1 MVLVTDGK
9 MSVLRG
15 QEQKH
20 SNDCKNTGRTLQSI
34 HIASSDTVAKM
45 VLKRWKTRRG
55 LRKKKK
61 KVKEDKRQLFF
72 HVLQFWDTTYNDGWS
87 DEEIS
92 RDWGVL
98 YRLKKE
104 LEKDIPEFKF
114 RIVTRSTYY
123 TWSEVKNAF
132 DSGVIDRNQFD
143 LLAIAINTGTNLPSV
158 ATPNGQ
164 AAFLFLLTSSIAPLI
179 NLSYLRMIIMA
190 LPYTFVLTAV
200 GLYSVI

>member
-1 MVLVTDGK
+1 MVMVTGMK
-9 MSVLRG
+9 MSALKRH
-15 QEQKH
+15 EQKH
-20 SNDCKNTGRTLQSI
+20 SNDCKSTGITVNILF
-34 HIASSDTVAKM
+34 ASSATVAKM

-55 LRKKKK
+55 LRKRKKK
-61 KVKEDKRQLFF
+61 DKEDKRQLFF

-123 TWSEVKNAF
+123 TWSEVKDAF
-132 DSGVIDRNQFD
+132 ER
-143 LLAIAINTGTNLPSV
+143 
-158 ATPNGQ
+158 
-164 AAFLFLLTSSIAPLI
+164 
-179 NLSYLRMIIMA
+179 
-190 LPYTFVLTAV
+190 
-200 GLYSVI
+200 

>member
-1 MVLVTDGK
+1 MVMVTGMK
-9 MSVLRG
+9 MSVLRR

-20 SNDCKNTGRTLQSI
+20 SNDCKSTGTTARILF
-34 HIASSDTVAKM
+34 ASSDTVAKM

-61 KVKEDKRQLFF
+61 KDKEDKRQLFF

-104 LEKDIPEFKF
+104 LQKDIPEFKF

-123 TWSEVKNAF
+123 TWSEVKDAF
-132 DSGVIDRNQFD
+132 ER
-143 LLAIAINTGTNLPSV
+143 
-158 ATPNGQ
+158 
-164 AAFLFLLTSSIAPLI
+164 
-179 NLSYLRMIIMA
+179 
-190 LPYTFVLTAV
+190 
-200 GLYSVI
+200 

>member
-1 MVLVTDGK
+1 MVMVTGMK
-9 MSVLRG
+9 MSALKRH
-15 QEQKH
+15 EQKH
-20 SNDCKNTGRTLQSI
+20 SNDCKSTGTTASI
-34 HIASSDTVAKM
+34 LFASSDTVAKM

-61 KVKEDKRQLFF
+61 KDKEDKRQLFF

-123 TWSEVKNAF
+123 TWSEIKNAF
-132 DSGVIDRNQFD
+132 ER
-143 LLAIAINTGTNLPSV
+143 
-158 ATPNGQ
+158 
-164 AAFLFLLTSSIAPLI
+164 
-179 NLSYLRMIIMA
+179 
-190 LPYTFVLTAV
+190 
-200 GLYSVI
+200 

>member
-1 MVLVTDGK
+1 MVHTDGK
-9 MSVLRG
+9 MIVLKRH
-15 QEQKH
+15 EQKH
-20 SNDCKNTGRTLQSI
+20 SNDCKSTGTTASI
-34 HIASSDTVAKM
+34 LFASSDTVAKM

-61 KVKEDKRQLFF
+61 KDKEDKRQLFF

-104 LEKDIPEFKF
+104 LEKDIPEFTF

-123 TWSEVKNAF
+123 TWSEIKNAF
-132 DSGVIDRNQFD
+132 ER
-143 LLAIAINTGTNLPSV
+143 
-158 ATPNGQ
+158 
-164 AAFLFLLTSSIAPLI
+164 
-179 NLSYLRMIIMA
+179 
-190 LPYTFVLTAV
+190 
-200 GLYSVI
+200 

>member
-1 MVLVTDGK
+1 MIVLK
-9 MSVLRG
+9 RH
-15 QEQKH
+15 EQKH
-20 SNDCKNTGRTLQSI
+20 SNDCKSTGITVSI
-34 HIASSDTVAKM
+34 LFASSATVAKM

-61 KVKEDKRQLFF
+61 KEKEDKRQLFF

-104 LEKDIPEFKF
+104 LQKDIPEFKF

-123 TWSEVKNAF
+123 TWREVKDAF
-132 DSGVIDRNQFD
+132 ER
-143 LLAIAINTGTNLPSV
+143 
-158 ATPNGQ
+158 
-164 AAFLFLLTSSIAPLI
+164 
-179 NLSYLRMIIMA
+179 
-190 LPYTFVLTAV
+190 
-200 GLYSVI
+200 

>member
-1 MVLVTDGK
+1 MIVLK
-9 MSVLRG
+9 RH
-15 QEQKH
+15 EQKH
-20 SNDCKNTGRTLQSI
+20 SNDCKSTGITVNILF
-34 HIASSDTVAKM
+34 ASGATVAKM

-55 LRKKKK
+55 LRKRKKK
-61 KVKEDKRQLFF
+61 DKEDKRQLFF

-123 TWSEVKNAF
+123 TWSEVKDAF
-132 DSGVIDRNQFD
+132 ER
-143 LLAIAINTGTNLPSV
+143 
-158 ATPNGQ
+158 
-164 AAFLFLLTSSIAPLI
+164 
-179 NLSYLRMIIMA
+179 
-190 LPYTFVLTAV
+190 
-200 GLYSVI
+200 